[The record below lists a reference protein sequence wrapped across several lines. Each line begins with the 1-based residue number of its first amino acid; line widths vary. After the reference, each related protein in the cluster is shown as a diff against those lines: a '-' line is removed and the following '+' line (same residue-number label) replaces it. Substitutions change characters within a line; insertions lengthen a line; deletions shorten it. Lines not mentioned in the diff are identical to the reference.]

1 MSKKNPS
8 PKDKNYY
15 DIVLTQS
22 DNVST
27 CNYINKNNNKCNKKL
42 HLYPKYCF
50 IHTLT
55 TNNLYIASSTIPN
68 IGMGL
73 FAGPK
78 GFKKGDIIG
87 KYSNNNSIT
96 YGELIENTK
105 HYNDKDL
112 YERTKYILCDLP
124 KKDQKQ
130 SDVLCWDGLDIRSTI
145 LRFINDSHNTTHKNN
160 THFTIKND
168 EAYVIASEDI
178 KPFHELFIS
187 YGNKYWV

>member
-1 MSKKNPS
+1 MSKKIPS

-15 DIVLTQS
+15 DSVLTQS
-22 DNVST
+22 DNIT
-27 CNYINKNNNKCNKKL
+27 MCHYNNCHKKL
-42 HLYPKYCF
+42 GLYPKYCF
-50 IHTLT
+50 YHTLKE
-55 TNNLYIASSTIPN
+55 NNLYIAISSIPD

-73 FAGPK
+73 FAGPN
-78 GFKKGDIIG
+78 GFKKGDVIG
-87 KYSNNNSIT
+87 KYSSDDNNNCIT

-105 HYNDKDL
+105 IFNNHDL

-124 KKDQKQ
+124 KKNQKQ

-145 LRFINDSHNTTHKNN
+145 LRFINDSHKTSFKNN
-160 THFTIKND
+160 THFIIKND
-168 EAYVIASEDI
+168 QAYVIASDDI